1 MKKLRILGLISCLIL
16 LFSCVFV
23 LSACDDVEKVTFK
36 ESDFYGVWVYV
47 WSTQKPNESTDD
59 PFSLPRQDS
68 VEFLNVDGQLTV
80 KYGDDDKLWT
90 ADAELKGNSV
100 IAKIY
105 NYIGDEEFTYFI
117 FTMDN
122 SKSFITAHRKMS
134 TNGKIWS
141 TWKYCSDYSY
151 ANRD

>member
-23 LSACDDVEKVTFK
+23 LSACDDVEKVAFK
-36 ESDFYGVWVYV
+36 ESDFYGTWAYV
-47 WSTQKPNESTDD
+47 WSTQTPNESIDN
-59 PFSLPRQDS
+59 PPREDS

-80 KYGDDDKLWT
+80 KYGNYRKLWT
-90 ADAELKGNSV
+90 GDAELKGNSV

-105 NYIGDEEFTYFI
+105 NYVIDDEFTYFI

-122 SKSFITAHRKMS
+122 SKSFITAHAKSPTDGR
-134 TNGKIWS
+134 IWLG

-151 ANRD
+151 INRH